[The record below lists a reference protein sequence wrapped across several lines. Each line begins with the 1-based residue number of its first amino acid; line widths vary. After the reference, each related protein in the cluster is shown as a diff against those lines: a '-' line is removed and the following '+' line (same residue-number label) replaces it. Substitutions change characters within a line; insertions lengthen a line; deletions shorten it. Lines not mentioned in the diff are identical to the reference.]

1 VIGFTKARAHQ
12 AYNTGIQ
19 ETNMKGF
26 AKYDSG
32 AILLAVLISLVAAQ
46 AVGQTS
52 VSFGDP
58 KAPNV
63 LTPNVPFQG
72 ERVTKTSMRLQDG
85 SVLVR
90 EEHELLGRDADGRF
104 FDESFQPGTSGEAA
118 YHHFIVADPIA
129 KREVTWTERS
139 TMASV
144 TPLQVATHLNVVA
157 LPADRRIDTAMFP
170 RDRTT
175 VTTDDLGSKI
185 ITGVVCEGTRTVTT
199 LAAGTIGTTTPLQRS
214 EEVWTANDLQI
225 VVAETDASP
234 ILGTR
239 TVSMVSLERTA
250 PSAERFNL
258 PEGLAIKESALG
270 SMPGFPDHVVL
281 PKISSTVN
289 IGNDGDTN
297 GEPHMVGN
305 GVSAPTAIFSPAA
318 QCSDEA
324 HRQVPGRGPDLS
336 RRGCA
341 GQPSER
347 ARDSSHWHGVG

>member
-1 VIGFTKARAHQ
+1 
-12 AYNTGIQ
+12 
-19 ETNMKGF
+19 MKGF